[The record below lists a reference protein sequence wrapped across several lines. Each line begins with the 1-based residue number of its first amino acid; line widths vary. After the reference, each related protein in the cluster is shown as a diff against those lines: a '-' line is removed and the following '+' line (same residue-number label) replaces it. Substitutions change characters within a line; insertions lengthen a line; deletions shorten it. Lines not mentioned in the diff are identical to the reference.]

1 MPNPQISLKDFKS
14 LLSRR
19 SKALSRH
26 HPTTSSSNPNP
37 NPNLLSNGSQPQP
50 PPPTTINHGEG
61 PSSTSTLKEEEE
73 PLAGSKQPLDDGSDS
88 KDDALE
94 KASDGGAT
102 STEKPTE
109 PVDFRLYLISIQRFY
124 PIFFF
129 LFFFNF
135 FVKSLGVRLDWS
147 W

>member
-109 PVDFRLYLISIQRFY
+109 PVDFRLYLISDFIRIFSS
-124 PIFFF
+124 FFF
-129 LFFFNF
+129 
-135 FVKSLGVRLDWS
+135 
-147 W
+147 